1 MKKFSAARFKSV
13 LFGAF
18 RQGLTPHKLAVTCAT
33 GIVFGI
39 FPVFGTTTFICFA
52 LAILFR
58 LNMPV
63 IQLVNY
69 LVAPLQILFT
79 IPFIKLGTLL
89 FNLNPFPYDGD
100 QLVELFKSDF
110 IFLLKEVGIALL
122 LGIGMWAILA
132 VPLYFFFYYLF
143 LFLFKKWLTTPD
155 QREL

>member
-1 MKKFSAARFKSV
+1 MKFSPQHFKNV
-13 LFGAF
+13 LVGAF
-18 RQGLTPHKLAVTCAT
+18 RQGLTPRKLALTCAT
-33 GIVFGI
+33 GIVFGL

-63 IQLVNY
+63 IQVVNY

-100 QLVELFKSDF
+100 QLFEMFKNDF
-110 IFLLKEVGIALL
+110 VFLLKEVGIALL
-122 LGIGMWAILA
+122 LGIGMWAVMA
-132 VPLYFFFYYLF
+132 VPLFFILYYLF
-143 LFLFKKWLTTPD
+143 HFLFKKWMAPTPD
-155 QREL
+155 

>member
-1 MKKFSAARFKSV
+1 MKFSPQHFKKV
-13 LFGAF
+13 LVGAF
-18 RQGLTPHKLAVTCAT
+18 RQGLTPRKLALTCAT
-33 GIVFGI
+33 GIVFGL

-63 IQLVNY
+63 IQVVNY
-69 LVAPLQILFT
+69 LVAPLQLLFT

-100 QLVELFKSDF
+100 QLIEMFKSDF

-132 VPLYFFFYYLF
+132 VPLFFILYYLF
-143 LFLFKKWLTTPD
+143 YFLFRKWLTTGTD
-155 QREL
+155 